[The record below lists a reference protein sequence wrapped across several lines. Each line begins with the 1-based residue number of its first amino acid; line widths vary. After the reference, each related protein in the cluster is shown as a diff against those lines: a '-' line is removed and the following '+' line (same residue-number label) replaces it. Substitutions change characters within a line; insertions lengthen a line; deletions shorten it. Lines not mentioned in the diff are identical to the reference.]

1 MRIKIRGSNLRCKVA
16 NKPLNVR
23 EQVEV
28 LKRNKDGLSLVL
40 LSSESSV
47 CERKTDREII
57 YLCSTEYPVLP

>member
-1 MRIKIRGSNLRCKVA
+1 MRLKIRGSNLRCKVA

-47 CERKTDREII
+47 CERKTDRETI